1 MDLAPILWFITGMTV
16 LSFAVVLLIL
26 WRVETFMV
34 RTLAYIKAETV
45 YGAEN
50 ALKPKEEDPNTIPVD
65 EETRLRQIQSN
76 AYDSK

>member
-1 MDLAPILWFITGMTV
+1 
-16 LSFAVVLLIL
+16 
-26 WRVETFMV
+26 MV